1 MKKFPLLLAILGLLA
16 VTCSAEKIDLGAGR
30 TLHLV
35 LPEAWINAEPAAGPP
50 DLPAMGKTVRYVTKN
65 GSNDAVLI
73 TIVTVPD
80 DRFNDPENLKALVEE
95 TTQQFVSGSVE
106 GKAELKEFR
115 LGGRPGISVTFTD
128 AELVGKPS
136 SKDNY
141 KALTICF
148 VYLGEHLMLTATVFS
163 DDVAGKAYAEGMR
176 ILKSL
181 TLELPKNTL

>member
-1 MKKFPLLLAILGLLA
+1 MKKFLLLLAILGLLA
-16 VTCSAEKIDLGAGR
+16 VPGSAEKIDLGAGKA
-30 TLHLV
+30 LHLV
-35 LPEAWINAEPAAGPP
+35 LPEVWINAEPATGPP
-50 DLPAMGKTVRYVTKN
+50 GMPAMGKTVRYVTKN

-80 DRFNDPENLKALVEE
+80 DRFSNPENLRTLVEE

-106 GKAELKEFR
+106 GKADLKEVR

-136 SKDNY
+136 VKDNY
-141 KALTICF
+141 KALTTCF
-148 VYLGEHLMLTATVFS
+148 VYLGEHLMLTATVFT

-181 TLELPKNTL
+181 SLELPKDTL